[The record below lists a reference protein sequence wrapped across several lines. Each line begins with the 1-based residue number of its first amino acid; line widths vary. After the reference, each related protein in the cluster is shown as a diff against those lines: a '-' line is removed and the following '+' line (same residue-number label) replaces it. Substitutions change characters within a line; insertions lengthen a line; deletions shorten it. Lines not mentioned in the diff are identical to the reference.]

1 MPEAGTPA
9 ARAVETG
16 GSEVGSSSSLEGADE
31 RQASLAGSS
40 LPKAPCG
47 VQSHTVSSPIP
58 RLPWG
63 PVSKIPT
70 APISPPKLLPEE
82 PALEN
87 ASNPD
92 VRLVD
97 LPGQALNLEVETV
110 AVDGSKV
117 TSVAS
122 PAEALSF
129 IKSPGSPHQHVAT
142 ALAPRSSLKM
152 SYVIFSGTC

>member
-1 MPEAGTPA
+1 MESVNEP
-9 ARAVETG
+9 
-16 GSEVGSSSSLEGADE
+16 S
-31 RQASLAGSS
+31 RQ
-40 LPKAPCG
+40 
-47 VQSHTVSSPIP
+47 
-58 RLPWG
+58 
-63 PVSKIPT
+63 SKLSILSWALT
-70 APISPPKLLPEE
+70 Y

-122 PAEALSF
+122 PADALQR
-129 IKSPGSPHQHVAT
+129 GE
-142 ALAPRSSLKM
+142 M
-152 SYVIFSGTC
+152 G